1 MTVSQIELC
10 RLKNILTEKNEEQ
23 LSGVRV
29 CQIEIKKIMSEYF
42 DIDKKDINFEVKKLG
57 DYYSIK
63 MLAKAKSVKK
73 INILP

>member
-10 RLKNILTEKNEEQ
+10 RLKNILSGKKEEP

-29 CQIEIKKIMSEYF
+29 CQIEIKKIMAEYF
-42 DIDKKDINFEVKKLG
+42 ELDKKDINFEVKKLG
-57 DYYSIK
+57 DFYSIK
-63 MLAKAKSVKK
+63 MTAKAKSVKK